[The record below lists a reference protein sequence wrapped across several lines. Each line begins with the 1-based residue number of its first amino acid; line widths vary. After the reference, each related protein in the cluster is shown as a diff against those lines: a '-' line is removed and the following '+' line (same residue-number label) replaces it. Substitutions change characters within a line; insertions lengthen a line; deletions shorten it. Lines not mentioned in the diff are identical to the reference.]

1 MNSISDPQ
9 AHSEI
14 AHTICRACHAQCAL
28 VVEMQD
34 GLPKKVYGDK
44 DNPIYAGFSCIK
56 GRELGAYHTAPTR
69 LLHSLKRQPDGSH
82 ASIASDVVMDEVAE
96 RVRAIVA
103 EHGPRAVALYIG
115 THGYNNF
122 ASTSFANA
130 FLKSIGSPMKFTSV
144 TIDQPGKAIAMMLH
158 GPWLA
163 GTPRI
168 DQWDVLTLIGTNPI
182 VSMNGGLG
190 MNPARQLHRA
200 KQRGMQLIVI
210 DPRRTD
216 CAEQADLHLA
226 VKPGEDAVVLAA
238 ITRELILRGTY
249 DKAFV
254 AAEADGFE
262 ALKDTVAPFTPDRAA
277 AQAGLE
283 AAQILQAADMI
294 GRASRG
300 AFSAG
305 TGPNMAGQG
314 NLIEYFVKV
323 LTTLKGFW
331 RRPGDELANT
341 GVFINP
347 FPAIAASPGPMP
359 AWGMGEKMRVRGL
372 SECAAGLPTAGLAEE
387 ILTPG
392 EGQVKALFVL
402 GGNPILAWPDQILTI
417 EAMKKLELLVCL
429 DPHLAATAKYAHYVV
444 APKLAL
450 EVCAPTALNEMLG
463 NFGPGWGFHK
473 TYAQWCEPL
482 MQPPAGADVIEE
494 WEFFHGL
501 AARLDKT
508 LAIPPCTILD
518 PKAAAEIATPV
529 EPGSTLNAHDVWGML
544 LKGSPVPFEEARTA
558 TAGRVFDRP
567 SVVVQE
573 KPADWVGKVD
583 IGSPVMMAE
592 LAAIAAAPAPTEET
606 FGFRVISR
614 RMRDVLNS
622 SWHENDKLKRQNK
635 FNPAFMHP
643 ADMADLGVAEGEVVE
658 IESVRA
664 AIRGVATGAPD
675 VRRGCISMTH
685 AWGGADGEDIDPR
698 IEGSNTGRLTP
709 VDRDFDQYSGIPR
722 MSAIPVRIHKI
733 KEVKEAVLF

>member
-1 MNSISDPQ
+1 MNSSHDPVGGR
-9 AHSEI
+9 EI
-14 AHTICRACHAQCAL
+14 RHTICRACHAQCAL
-28 VVEMQD
+28 IVEMRD
-34 GLPKKVYGDK
+34 GVPKKLYGDK

-69 LLHSLKRQPDGSH
+69 LLHSMKRMPDGAHVPIESG
-82 ASIASDVVMDEVAE
+82 VLMDEVAQ
-96 RVRAIVA
+96 RVGAIV
-103 EHGPRAVALYIG
+103 EQHGPRAVALYIG

-122 ASTSFANA
+122 ASTAFANA

-163 GTPRI
+163 GTPGI
-168 DQWDVLTLIGTNPI
+168 DHWDVLTLIGTNPI

-200 KQRGMQLIVI
+200 RQRGMKLIVI

-226 VKPGEDAVVLAA
+226 PRPGEDACVLASIA
-238 ITRELILRGTY
+238 GELILRGTY

-254 AAEADGFE
+254 AAEANGFE
-262 ALKDTVAPFTPDRAA
+262 ALRSAVAPFTPERAA
-277 AQAGLE
+277 AQAGLQP
-283 AAQILQAADMI
+283 AQILEAASMI
-294 GRASRG
+294 GEANRG

-305 TGPNMAGQG
+305 TGANMAGQG
-314 NLIEYFVKV
+314 NLIEYLVKC

-359 AWGMGEKMRVRGL
+359 AWNVGEKMRVRGL
-372 SECAAGLPTAGLAEE
+372 SECAAGLPTACLAEE

-392 EGQVKALFVL
+392 DGQVKALFVL
-402 GGNPILAWPDQILTI
+402 GGNPILAWPDQILTV
-417 EAMKKLELLVCL
+417 EAMKKLDLLVCL
-429 DPHLAATAKYAHYVV
+429 DPHLAATASYAHYVV

-482 MQPPAGADVIEE
+482 MPPPPGADVIEE
-494 WEFFHGL
+494 WEFFAGL

-508 LAIPPCTILD
+508 LAIPPCSILD
-518 PKAAAEIATPV
+518 PKAAAGQATAV
-529 EPGSTLNAHDVWGML
+529 QPGEELSPHDVWAML
-544 LKGSPVPFEEARTA
+544 LKGSPVPFDEARTA

-567 SVVVQE
+567 PVIVQE
-573 KPADWVGKVD
+573 KPAGWTDRVD
-583 IGSPVMMAE
+583 IGSPTMMAE
-592 LAAIAAAPAPTEET
+592 LAAIATAPAPAEDA
-606 FGFRVISR
+606 FAFRVISR

-622 SWHENDKLKRQNK
+622 SWHEHDKLKRQHR

-664 AIRGVATGAPD
+664 AIRGIATSAPD

-685 AWGGADGEDIDPR
+685 AWGGNDGEDSDPH
-698 IEGSNTGRLTP
+698 IAGSNTGRLTP
-709 VDRDFDQYSGIPR
+709 VDRDYDRYSGIPR
-722 MSAIPVRIHKI
+722 MSAIPVRINRLK
-733 KEVKEAVLF
+733 KGREAVLS

>member
-1 MNSISDPQ
+1 MNYSPDPV
-9 AHSEI
+9 AVRDI
-14 AHTICRACHAQCAL
+14 RHTICRACHAQCAL
-28 VVEMQD
+28 IVEMHN
-34 GLPKKVYGDK
+34 GVPKKVYGDK

-56 GRELGAYHTAPTR
+56 GRELGAYHSAPTR
-69 LLHSLKRQPDGSH
+69 LLHSQKRQPDGAH
-82 ASIASDVVMDEVAE
+82 VPMASGVVMDEVAQ
-96 RVRAIVA
+96 RVRAIVD

-122 ASTSFANA
+122 ASTAFANA
-130 FLKSIGSPMKFTSV
+130 FLKSLGSPMKFTSV

-163 GTPRI
+163 GTPGI

-216 CAEQADLHLA
+216 CAEHADLHLPI
-226 VKPGEDAVVLAA
+226 KPGEDAPVLACIA
-238 ITRELILRGTY
+238 RELIQRGTY
-249 DKAFV
+249 DKEFV
-254 AAEADGFE
+254 AAEADGFQ
-262 ALKDTVAPFTPDRAA
+262 ALRDAVAPFTPERAA
-277 AQAGLE
+277 SQAGLE
-283 AAQILQAADMI
+283 PEQILQAAEMI

-305 TGPNMAGQG
+305 TGANMAGQG
-314 NLIEYFVKV
+314 NLVEYFVKV

-331 RRPGDELANT
+331 RRPGDEIANT

-359 AWGMGEKMRVRGL
+359 AWDLGEKMRVRGL
-372 SECAAGLPTAGLAEE
+372 SECAAGLPTACLAEE

-392 EGQVKALFVL
+392 DGQVKALFVL
-402 GGNPILAWPDQILTI
+402 GGNPILAWPDQILTV
-417 EAMKKLELLVCL
+417 EAMKKLDLLVCL
-429 DPHLAATAKYAHYVV
+429 DPHLAATATYAHYVV

-482 MQPPAGADVIEE
+482 MAPPAGSDVIEE

-508 LAIPPCTILD
+508 LAIPPCSILD
-518 PKAAAEIATPV
+518 PKIAAGQATSV
-529 EPGSTLNAHDVWGML
+529 QPGEQLTAHDVWGML

-558 TAGRVFDRP
+558 TAGRVFERP
-567 SVVVQE
+567 AVIVQE
-573 KPADWVGKVD
+573 KPAGWAGKVD
-583 IGSPVMMAE
+583 IGSPAMMDE
-592 LAAIAAAPAPTEET
+592 LGRIAAAAEPADDA
-606 FGFRVISR
+606 FAFRVISR

-622 SWHENDKLKRQNK
+622 SWHEHDKLKRQHR

-643 ADMADLGVAEGEVVE
+643 SDMAALGLAEGEMME

-664 AIRGVATGAPD
+664 TIRGIATGAPD

-685 AWGGADGEDIDPR
+685 AWGGLDGNDIDPHA
-698 IEGSNTGRLTP
+698 EGSNTGRLTA
-709 VDRDFDQYSGIPR
+709 VDRDYDRYSGIPR
-722 MSAIPVRIHKI
+722 MSAIPVRIKRI
-733 KEVKEAVLF
+733 NKEAVIF